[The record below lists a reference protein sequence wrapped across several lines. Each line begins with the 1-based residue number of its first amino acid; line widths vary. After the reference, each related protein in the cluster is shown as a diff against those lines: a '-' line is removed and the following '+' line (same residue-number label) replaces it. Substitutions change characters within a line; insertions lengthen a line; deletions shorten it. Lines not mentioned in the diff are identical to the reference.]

1 MKGQLVPRGGGPL
14 PSPSAALH
22 VVQKLPP
29 EALVTVADI
38 IRDVVRTSAAL
49 AEKHADFMHE
59 MEHLREL
66 GGHRERVLS
75 ALSQLLVSV
84 DLNDEAK
91 LRLVE
96 GICQV
101 ALR

>member
-1 MKGQLVPRGGGPL
+1 
-14 PSPSAALH
+14 
-22 VVQKLPP
+22 
-29 EALVTVADI
+29 VADI

-91 LRLVE
+91 LRWSRGFARWHYARCGLE
-96 GICQV
+96 CIASSGNRS
-101 ALR
+101 L

>member
-1 MKGQLVPRGGGPL
+1 MKANLFLVGWPL
-14 PSPSAALH
+14 PARRSTFMWYRSCRQRHLSPWQILF
-22 VVQKLPP
+22 
-29 EALVTVADI
+29 
-38 IRDVVRTSAAL
+38 RDVVRTSAAL